1 MTDQGVQPRSPNGY
15 LYGLAAAAAFVLMVS
30 LVKICRE
37 AEITTRSIVFYRSF
51 IVLPCCFFLCRRYS
65 LRVKAKGFLVMRCL
79 FGFAAMATS
88 FAAMRWISVV
98 EINLLF
104 NLQPVLV
111 AACAPL
117 ILGALE
123 RPNKLTLIALI
134 AALFGSA
141 VIVTP
146 ELFGDTRDVNSYR
159 WLGLSLGAFGALCG
173 ALAHVALRGLQE
185 TPAIVTVTWFQVC
198 VATLA
203 LIPFDGQALVHLSVT
218 QSATF
223 ALVGVGL
230 CAFVGQL
237 CLTRAYQLLPAVNAS
252 ALGYSTPLFGI
263 ALDLSVFGVIPE
275 LHTFFG
281 GSLIV
286 ASGLWWVQR
295 SRASTDAKTTSLHE
309 SGSS

>member
-1 MTDQGVQPRSPNGY
+1 M
-15 LYGLAAAAAFVLMVS
+15 AA
-30 LVKICRE
+30 
-37 AEITTRSIVFYRSF
+37 
-51 IVLPCCFFLCRRYS
+51 
-65 LRVKAKGFLVMRCL
+65 
-79 FGFAAMATS
+79 S

-104 NLQPVLV
+104 NLQPILV

-123 RPNKLTLIALI
+123 RPNKQTLIALI
-134 AALFGSA
+134 AALLGSA
-141 VIVTP
+141 VIVAP
-146 ELFGDTRDVNSYR
+146 ELFSQTADVGNYR
-159 WLGLSLGAFGALCG
+159 WLGLALGAFGALCG

-203 LIPFDGQALVHLSVT
+203 LIPFDGQELVYLSFT

-223 ALVGVGL
+223 ALIGVGL
-230 CAFVGQL
+230 CAFIGQL

-252 ALGYSTPLFGI
+252 ALGYSTPVFGI
-263 ALDLSVFGVIPE
+263 MLDLSIFGVVPPAQTLI
-275 LHTFFG
+275 G
-281 GSLIV
+281 GSFIV

-295 SRASTDAKTTSLHE
+295 SRASTEAKTVSLHE
-309 SGSS
+309 PGSS

>member
-1 MTDQGVQPRSPNGY
+1 MSNQGIKPRSPNGY
-15 LYGLAAAAAFVLMVS
+15 LYGLAAAASFVLMVS
-30 LVKICRE
+30 LVKVCRE

-51 IVLPCCFFLCRRYS
+51 IVLPCCFLLCRRYS
-65 LRVKAKGFLVMRCL
+65 LRVKAKGFLLTRCL
-79 FGFAAMATS
+79 FGFTAMATS

-123 RPNKLTLIALI
+123 RPTKLTLIALI
-134 AALFGSA
+134 AALLGSLI
-141 VIVTP
+141 IVTP
-146 ELFGDTRDVNSYR
+146 ELLAEQSDVSNHR
-159 WLGLSLGAFGALCG
+159 WLGLSLGALGALSG
-173 ALAHVALRGLQE
+173 AIAHVALRGLQE

-203 LIPFDGQALVHLSVT
+203 LIPFDGQELVHLSFT

-223 ALVGVGL
+223 ALVGVGF

-252 ALGYSTPLFGI
+252 ALGYSTPVFGI
-263 ALDLSVFGVIPE
+263 MMDLSIFGAVPAF
-275 LHTFFG
+275 HTLLG

-295 SRASTDAKTTSLHE
+295 SRASTEAKTASLHE
-309 SGSS
+309 PGSS